1 MDDVDMNDNFV
12 VNIIIYNN
20 CNNYNEVGGCTLVP
34 STNSS
39 CSFLCSSSN
48 MSKKVYTEQIQR
60 ESDKIVQDEPTV
72 SSDSIQLEYTTQEV
86 QSSIVSKAA
95 EPLLTQEL
103 NVGTILLQHVSMLL
117 QSNQLWSLWPII
129 LTSSISN

>member
-1 MDDVDMNDNFV
+1 MNDNFV

-20 CNNYNEVGGCTLVP
+20 CNNYNEVRGCTLVP

-95 EPLLTQEL
+95 KPLLTQEL